1 MHIISGTDMMLVYQ
15 INKIKKKVVKRKPHD
30 ESDVILQLAFPQM

>member
-15 INKIKKKVVKRKPHD
+15 INKIKNRW
-30 ESDVILQLAFPQM
+30 